1 VDTLIQEKML
11 EMKFATVNLVLEL
24 EEEHHG
30 VNNVCDS
37 DGDGSHAVMDDDD
50 NPSDE
55 DGSQVVVDDDSE
67 ISDNGMGQLV
77 VDDDNGEF

>member
-1 VDTLIQEKML
+1 VDTLIQEKKML

-24 EEEHHG
+24 KEEQG

-37 DGDGSHAVMDDDD
+37 DGDGSHAVVDDDD

-55 DGSQVVVDDDSE
+55 DGSQVVVDDDSD
-67 ISDNGMGQLV
+67 ISDDGQIKPSYPGFM
-77 VDDDNGEF
+77 N